1 MTAKQ
6 MNSAGPQLEL
16 FVEGFVSAFF
26 RSLMMTDNPAGR
38 SA

>member
-16 FVEGFVSAFF
+16 FVEGFVVSAFF
-26 RSLMMTDNPAGR
+26 EAS
-38 SA
+38 